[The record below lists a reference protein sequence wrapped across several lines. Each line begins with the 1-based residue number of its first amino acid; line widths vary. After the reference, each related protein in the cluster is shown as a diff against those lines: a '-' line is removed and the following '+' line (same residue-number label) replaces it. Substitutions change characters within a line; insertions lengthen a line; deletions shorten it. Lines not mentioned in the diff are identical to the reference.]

1 MTPLGKGAPHPAS
14 TPGAAIAPV
23 VRRVRIEA
31 DDAGQRLDNFLI
43 RTCKG
48 VPKSHVYRVIRA
60 GEVRVNGKR
69 AQAETR
75 LVADDEIRIPPM
87 RLAGRS
93 GGVAPAA
100 EFPVLFEDAELLI
113 VDKPAGVAVH
123 GGSGVDHGVIERL
136 RAARPQQK
144 FLELVHRLD
153 RETSGVLMLAK
164 KRSALVE
171 LHRQLQQGE
180 TDKRY
185 LAIVRGRLANDRA
198 HLRLALHKS
207 LGANGERFVQVVDA
221 RTEGAQLAHTVV
233 QTLRRFAAGALGGAG
248 ASLVEAQLKTG
259 RTHQIRVH
267 LSHLGHPILG
277 DERYG
282 DFDLNKARLKGPFK
296 RMYLHSHRLVI
307 RHPRT
312 LESITVEAPVPAV
325 FDRLMASPDLAA
337 A

>member
-1 MTPLGKGAPHPAS
+1 MTLVGKSLPPDSPGTSPAPQ
-14 TPGAAIAPV
+14 
-23 VRRVRIEA
+23 VRRVRIDE
-31 DDAGQRLDNFLI
+31 DHVGQRLDNFLLNN
-43 RTCKG
+43 CKG

-75 LVADDEIRIPPM
+75 LVADDEVRIPPM
-87 RLAGRS
+87 RLPDRS
-93 GGVAPAA
+93 AAPPTPAA
-100 EFPVLFEDAELLI
+100 EFPILFEDADLLI
-113 VDKPAGVAVH
+113 IDKPHGIAVH
-123 GGSGVDHGVIERL
+123 GGSGIDHGVIERL

-171 LHRQLQQGE
+171 VHRQLQEGA

-185 LAIVRGRLANDRA
+185 LALVRGRVANQRA
-198 HLRLALHKS
+198 HLKFALFKS
-207 LGANGERFVQVVDA
+207 LGPNGERYVQVVDA
-221 RTEGAQLAHTVV
+221 RAEHAQTAHTVV
-233 QTLRRFAAGALGGAG
+233 STLRRFEATALGGAG

-267 LSHLGHPILG
+267 LTHYGHPILG

-282 DFDLNKARLKGPFK
+282 DFDLNKAFVKGPLK
-296 RMYLHSHRLVI
+296 RMYLHAHRLTI

-312 LESITVEAPVPAV
+312 EEELVVTAPQPAS
-325 FDRLMASPDLAA
+325 FDRLMDTL
-337 A
+337 